1 MSLYSSTFIFVLFF
15 YLIRTVTKSSF
26 ILPADWGLQFP
37 WYKHHLSQMANA
49 SPNYLFLSTIQ
60 RIQQLLKRKSYVPNP
75 SNHESCFRKAS
86 YGYKEAFIFQ
96 NLYSH
101 LSLFQLFLQ
110 KYKINKKT
118 IHPCRGTWHGS
129 HPARILRPL
138 IFNWKWDVYFTWF
151 SSSFF

>member
-1 MSLYSSTFIFVLFF
+1 MSLYLSTFIFILFF
-15 YLIRTVTKSSF
+15 FNQNSNQKQLYFACWLRAAIPMIQASF
-26 ILPADWGLQFP
+26 IT
-37 WYKHHLSQMANA
+37 NA

-60 RIQQLLKRKSYVPNP
+60 RIHQLLKSKSYVPNP